1 VSAAGL
7 GTIMVHNLGRV
18 GPIPQSAPGHTWTP
32 VLLGATLWALVSVLV
47 AAESARGEMR
57 WRT

>member
-1 VSAAGL
+1 
-7 GTIMVHNLGRV
+7 
-18 GPIPQSAPGHTWTP
+18 

-57 WRT
+57 RRTWGWIGSFLAAALVAASCFWRLA